1 MIKLKVNLL
10 NFEKFREDFQTK
22 RGRYSFL
29 LSLSNIALLLA
40 LGIFINNL
48 YLNNAVASLVGFML
62 LFLSLMFQC
71 FFDFNDVRL
80 YKGIIRL
87 LDSLNEDNLYYN
99 IKSNILS
106 IGTSIVKGLNYKIV
120 EGSCNQL
127 RDSYENGKYKLILEI
142 CHKTSKA

>member
-22 RGRYSFL
+22 GGRYSFL

-80 YKGIIRL
+80 Y
-87 LDSLNEDNLYYN
+87 
-99 IKSNILS
+99 
-106 IGTSIVKGLNYKIV
+106 
-120 EGSCNQL
+120 
-127 RDSYENGKYKLILEI
+127 ILEECI
-142 CHKTSKA
+142 TSSRVRKDFYSY